1 VNKKEKEGVM
11 PKFNTHLP
19 ERELRMLPHD
29 TEAEEAVLGCVIQEN
44 DKYDEAAEFI
54 REPDFFYGDDCKL
67 LWKIITKMVRD
78 GKKIDYITLNDQ
90 LTEDQRK
97 TCSMYWITG
106 LTSNAPAASNIE
118 AYARIVAEKFAK
130 RQIIIGTKEMQDV
143 AYNGVQMDALISS
156 FSKYTQFL
164 DNIKPMKHKQIDE
177 LVLETI
183 ATVKEGNNII
193 DWGIPSLSSLAGGLT
208 RGEVSVI
215 AGRPGHGKTTVSLN
229 LAVRLVNQGLKVV
242 MMNREMTNIE
252 MVKKLIVCE
261 SDGLMY
267 KDIRMNNLEDTK
279 KSEMLDETRQR
290 IKENYTGKLFMYDNV
305 KGLPESISLI
315 RKIKPDVVID
325 DYIQLIR
332 VPGQRDRRFEI
343 EDIMT
348 EYKWLAKTS
357 EHKPSIIL
365 LSQLNRDIEKRQD
378 PVPKLSDL
386 SEGGTIEQVAEN
398 VLFVYY
404 DYKVKFNKSNIGKY
418 GIQLFAAK
426 VRYGETGQLILGF
439 NGNRCKLYNT
449 RDDVVYDS

>member
-1 VNKKEKEGVM
+1 M
-11 PKFNTHLP
+11 PKFKSHLP
-19 ERELRMLPHD
+19 AEQLRMLPND
-29 TEAEEAVLGCVIQEN
+29 RSAEEAVLGCIIMDN
-44 DKYDEAAEFI
+44 TSYDEAAEYI
-54 REPDFFYGDDCKL
+54 KEPDFFYGDDCRL
-67 LWKIITKMVRD
+67 LWETITKMIRNNKD
-78 GKKIDYITLNDQ
+78 IDYVTLANQ
-90 LTEDQRK
+90 LTEK
-97 TCSMYWITG
+97 EKEVASLYWITS
-106 LTSNAPAASNIE
+106 LSNNAPSVHNIGS
-118 AYARIVAEKFAK
+118 YARIVAEKFAK
-130 RQIIIGTKEMQDV
+130 RAIINGTRDMQEV
-143 AYNGVQMDALISS
+143 AFNGTEFDSLIAS

-164 DNIKPMKHKQIDE
+164 DNIKPTKHKQIDE
-177 LVLETI
+177 LVMETI
-183 ATVKEGNNII
+183 ATVKEGNNTI
-193 DWGIPSLSSLAGGLT
+193 DWGIPSLSSLAGGMT

-229 LAVRLVNQGLKVV
+229 LVTRLVNQGLKVV
-242 MMNREMTNIE
+242 MMNREMTNVE

-261 SDGLMY
+261 SDKLLY
-267 KDIRMNNLEDTK
+267 KDIRMNNLEDTEK
-279 KSEMLDETRQR
+279 GQMLDETRAK
-290 IKENYTGKLFMYDNV
+290 IKKNYTGKLFMYDNV
-305 KGLPESISLI
+305 KGLPETISLI